1 MTSIWIDST
10 QGSLTRWTAI
20 EVGLYLDSA
29 GRILVDVTV
38 LLQQHSPGA
47 AAGAGRNA
55 AFVSHRQD
63 GTISIVN

>member
-38 LLQQHSPGA
+38 LLQQRSPGA
-47 AAGAGRNA
+47 DQLEANR
-55 AFVSHRQD
+55 VLVDQ
-63 GTISIVN
+63 V